1 MLLLIIL
8 VLNPPLQAASHVEN
22 PIHAEALSVDD
33 AKAGSHRGF
42 PAMFFEPDHVHH
54 LTRPYFWTLIGKFSQ
69 GYNKKDPKT
78 GRPSVEDLQKDFGA
92 LDLKAAFPIGFLD
105 NRHLMIKLHSEED
118 YLRVYS
124 RAVWYIGN
132 VTMRI

>member
-1 MLLLIIL
+1 MMQKQDLTGAF
-8 VLNPPLQAASHVEN
+8 PQCSSS
-22 PIHAEALSVDD
+22 PIMSI
-33 AKAGSHRGF
+33 
-42 PAMFFEPDHVHH
+42 
-54 LTRPYFWTLIGKFSQ
+54 TWPYFWTLIGKFSQ